1 MPLHFKLVTPERILF
16 EEDASSV
23 TLPTSEGEI
32 TILPKHVPLVAAL
45 KPGVAELT
53 RADGATEDIAVS
65 GGFIQVMEGDRV
77 TVLADT
83 AERGEELTMET
94 IEKAKKHAEELM
106 RQKKFAGDASFAEA
120 AAALERELAR
130 YKTVVRHRARKG
142 LPVLDRANL
151 PKSKNEV

>member
-23 TLPTSEGEI
+23 TLPTS
-32 TILPKHVPLVAAL
+32 
-45 KPGVAELT
+45 
-53 RADGATEDIAVS
+53 
-65 GGFIQVMEGDRV
+65 EGDRV